1 MTLIRVLIGTA
12 LLTNALSFAVY
23 ANDGSPAE
31 MAVLHSI
38 NAEATHGNADM
49 ANEMTMAAD
58 GMANGMMSAPLDPCA
73 MASTMFAAADIGPMM
88 ISEIQSSD
96 DPAAAL
102 AEAMGGDAEAAELL
116 MASLESTGGD
126 ADACDGMPSEG
137 MADDMLEHGMMPP
150 TAAMGDEG

>member
-1 MTLIRVLIGTA
+1 MISTRVLLVTT
-12 LLTNALSFAVY
+12 LLASALSCAIY

-38 NAEATHGNADM
+38 NAEAANGSADM

-58 GMANGMMSAPLDPCA
+58 GMPNGMMAGALDPCA
-73 MASTMFAAADIGPMM
+73 MASTMFAAANIDPMM
-88 ISEIQSSD
+88 ISEIQSSE

-126 ADACDGMPSEG
+126 ADACDAMPPEE
-137 MADDMLEHGMMPP
+137 MAGDMLEPGMMPP